1 MCARCASRG
10 STGTF
15 VEPVAKLFIT
25 GTIVRS
31 KGLRSRRELLGEGA
45 KVLAVVNRHLLLEVV
60 GDGDHG
66 GGGVGELLLGSSERG
81 GGGGVRGPHGFVVVV
96 VVVGWLGLGV

>member
-1 MCARCASRG
+1 MLGDVS
-10 STGTF
+10 
-15 VEPVAKLFIT
+15 AKL
-25 GTIVRS
+25 GDALVLLVL
-31 KGLRSRRELLGEGA
+31 GLGFLGGRLGGLLE
-45 KVLAVVNRHLLLEVV
+45 RHLLLEVV